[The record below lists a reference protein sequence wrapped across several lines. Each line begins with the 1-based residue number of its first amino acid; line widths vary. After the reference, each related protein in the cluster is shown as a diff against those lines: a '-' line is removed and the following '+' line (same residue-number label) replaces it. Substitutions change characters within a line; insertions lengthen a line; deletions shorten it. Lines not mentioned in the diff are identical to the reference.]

1 MYIVNELWVY
11 IKTFLIHD
19 IKIHGKHLKKDPY
32 IEKYNSILKYM
43 PKPKVPRTGPRIVF
57 SSVHDEVRF
66 IKYLYHLYHNKNSSL
81 TIIEYQMIKPEYD
94 EDYKTNDA
102 LIRQEYFY
110 QYSDY

>member
-19 IKIHGKHLKKDPY
+19 IKIHGKHLKNDPY
-32 IEKYNSILKYM
+32 IKKYNSILKYM

-66 IKYLYHLYHNKNSSL
+66 IKYLYNQFKAPSNILNI
-81 TIIEYQMIKPEYD
+81 T
-94 EDYKTNDA
+94 
-102 LIRQEYFY
+102 
-110 QYSDY
+110 